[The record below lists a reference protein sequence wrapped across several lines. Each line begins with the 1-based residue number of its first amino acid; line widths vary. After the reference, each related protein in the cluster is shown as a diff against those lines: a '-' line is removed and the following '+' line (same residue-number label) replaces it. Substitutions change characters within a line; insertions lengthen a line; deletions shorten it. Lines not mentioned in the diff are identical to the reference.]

1 MASTTNTMINMNI
14 IIIAMGMNHQKGKE
28 KEVTI
33 MRNPADP
40 REVEVEKENL
50 TKEVQNMM

>member
-1 MASTTNTMINMNI
+1 MASTTNTMIPMNI
-14 IIIAMGMNHQKGKE
+14 IIIAMGMNQQKGRE

-40 REVEVEKENL
+40 LGVEAENEKL
-50 TKEVQNMM
+50 TTEGLSMR

>member
-1 MASTTNTMINMNI
+1 MNI
-14 IIIAMGMNHQKGKE
+14 IIIAMGMNQQKGRE

-40 REVEVEKENL
+40 LGVEAENEKL
-50 TKEVQNMM
+50 TTEGLSMR

>member
-1 MASTTNTMINMNI
+1 MNI